1 MSDAGRIA
9 DSTTF
14 KLVVPIL
21 QIILAASATGSF
33 AWLINA
39 VSTLQTTLNGFQ
51 TSQALTTQ
59 RVEMI
64 ERRLDASERIIDSL
78 RSTTQRLDIQ
88 GSGLSDN
95 LKSLVHSAE
104 ARK

>member
-1 MSDAGRIA
+1 MNDATRIA

-14 KLVVPIL
+14 KLVVPVL
-21 QIILAASATGSF
+21 QIILAAAATGSF

-64 ERRLDASERIIDSL
+64 ERRLDVNERIIDSL

-88 GSGLSDN
+88 STGFSDN
-95 LKSLVHSAE
+95 LKSIVHSAE
-104 ARK
+104 TRK